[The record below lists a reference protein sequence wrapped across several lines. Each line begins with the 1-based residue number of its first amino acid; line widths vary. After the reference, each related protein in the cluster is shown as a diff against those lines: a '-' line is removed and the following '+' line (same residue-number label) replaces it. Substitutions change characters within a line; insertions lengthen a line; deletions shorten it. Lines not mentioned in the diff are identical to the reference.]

1 MSSPNIV
8 IIMADQLAPQ
18 FTSAYGNEKIKTP
31 CMNKLAQ
38 TGMRFD
44 AAYCNAPLCAPSRFS
59 FMSGQHITRIA
70 AYDNAS
76 EFPATIPTFAHY
88 LKLMG

>member
-18 FTSAYGNEKIKTP
+18 FTSVYGNTHVKTP
-31 CMNKLAQ
+31 HMDKLAAQ
-38 TGMRFD
+38 GMRFD

-59 FMSGQHITRIA
+59 FMSGILQALRRMITLQ
-70 AYDNAS
+70 S
-76 EFPATIPTFAHY
+76 FQQLSLLLLTI
-88 LKLMG
+88 